1 MESVQ
6 AAAECILAVSG
17 QHTLHHIHNNYSCSC
32 FRIKSITESSEWFWS
47 NQLIWVFF
55 LGGGGKRASNNSVRR
70 SFIILVCSFG
80 SGGMQS
86 QWESCKPFS
95 PLFPPPSPPL
105 TFRLV
110 LIVTP
115 YCTSAVYIT
124 CNVDLENIVMNQIV
138 ASGWYFVF
146 FWLHFCWISNCCCK
160 ENLILHHWWELKG
173 LPLPAMQ

>member
-1 MESVQ
+1 MDN
-6 AAAECILAVSG
+6 
-17 QHTLHHIHNNYSCSC
+17 TLCTTYTI
-32 FRIKSITESSEWFWS
+32 IIPVPVLEL
-47 NQLIWVFF
+47 NQLLKAVNGSDQINLFESFF
-55 LGGGGKRASNNSVRR
+55 LGGGERASNNSVRR

-80 SGGMQS
+80 SGGMQM

-95 PLFPPPSPPL
+95 PLFPPPLPPL

-138 ASGWYFVF
+138 SSG
-146 FWLHFCWISNCCCK
+146 
-160 ENLILHHWWELKG
+160 
-173 LPLPAMQ
+173 

>member
-1 MESVQ
+1 MNGSDQINLFES
-6 AAAECILAVSG
+6 
-17 QHTLHHIHNNYSCSC
+17 
-32 FRIKSITESSEWFWS
+32 
-47 NQLIWVFF
+47 FF
-55 LGGGGKRASNNSVRR
+55 FGGGERASNNSVRR
-70 SFIILVCSFG
+70 SFIILVCFFG

-95 PLFPPPSPPL
+95 PLFSPLPPL

-138 ASGWYFVF
+138 SSG
-146 FWLHFCWISNCCCK
+146 
-160 ENLILHHWWELKG
+160 
-173 LPLPAMQ
+173 